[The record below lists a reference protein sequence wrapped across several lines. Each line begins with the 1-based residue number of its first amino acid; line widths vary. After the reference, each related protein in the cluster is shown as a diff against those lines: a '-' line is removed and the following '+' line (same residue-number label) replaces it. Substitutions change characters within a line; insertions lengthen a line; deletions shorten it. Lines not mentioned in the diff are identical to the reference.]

1 MPIHDWTR
9 VPAGIFHDF
18 HQMWSMNLRRA
29 LNAVLPQDHY
39 ALVEQNT
46 SKPKGKRLGPDVLT
60 LQFGSPT
67 SNADDADTSAGGVA
81 LATRPQTSQRVRAD
95 MDFYTRK
102 KNIVTVRH
110 VSGDRVVAVIEI
122 VSPGNKSG
130 RQAFAALVDKTRDL
144 IARGVHVLLVD
155 LFPPTTRD
163 PNGLHAAVWEE
174 FDNTP
179 QPLDPAKPLTAVS
192 YEALGGGDVEG
203 YIEPLAVGARLPDMP
218 VFLRIDGCV
227 MAPLEA
233 TYSAAWAEVPTRW
246 QRVVDP
252 TVT

>member
-9 VPAGIFHDF
+9 VDAAIFHDF
-18 HQMWSMNLRRA
+18 HQSWTVRLSQE
-29 LNAVLPQDHY
+29 LNSLLAVDHY
-39 ALVEQNT
+39 AMLEQNGEPPIDGRIGPGRLYVGT
-46 SKPKGKRLGPDVLT
+46 GKDDV
-60 LQFGSPT
+60 
-67 SNADDADTSAGGVA
+67 
-81 LATRPQTSQRVRAD
+81 
-95 MDFYTRK
+95 DFYTRK

-130 RQAFAALVDKTRDL
+130 RRAFAALVEKTRDL

-155 LFPPTTRD
+155 LFPPTARD

-179 QPLDPAKPLTAVS
+179 QSFDPARPLTAVS

-203 YIEPLAVGARLPDMP
+203 YIEPRAVGDRLPDMP

-227 MAPLEA
+227 MAPLDA
-233 TYSAAWAEVPTRW
+233 TYSAAWAEVPKRW

-252 TVT
+252 TVPDDDGEK